1 MLLPVHLER
10 NDTSTRS
17 LRVPLSQGTLNLIS
31 LDLAVQKQDVY
42 GWGVFKNGKLFKV
55 WVLIGTIDEMRFS
68 DIPVAGTY
76 YRVALV
82 GNTDVTPLKQLLYR
96 RVIVLINPLYF
107 GYPK

>member
-1 MLLPVHLER
+1 
-10 NDTSTRS
+10 
-17 LRVPLSQGTLNLIS
+17 
-31 LDLAVQKQDVY
+31 
-42 GWGVFKNGKLFKV
+42 
-55 WVLIGTIDEMRFS
+55 MRFS